1 MNILVIGGKGF
12 TGTCLVPLLK
22 HRNPGGA
29 VAVASRSS
37 DTVRMDLSDAES
49 VSRLLREKQWDQ
61 VVCLAACVRSPD
73 REDFVQTNIRGIENL
88 IRGLRDSPFTGRLLV
103 VGSSAVYGE
112 LPPWDSSASG
122 DQESHAATHPVSAYG
137 ETLLERESVVRE
149 GTNNQPFSSVITRTF
164 NLIGPG
170 LPDPFAFARF
180 AKRTHRLLR
189 GEVNAVE
196 VGPLDAIRDFVDV
209 RDACRGYQDL
219 LDMPMEPGETCTVNL
234 SSGLGR
240 PIGDFFPVIEHQ
252 VGRPIPTRI
261 NPDWVNPREVSAQV
275 GDPARMHRLT
285 GWSPQIPFEQSIID
299 LFLDRSQA
307 D

>member
-73 REDFVQTNIRGIENL
+73 REDFVQTNIRGMENL

-180 AKRTHRLLR
+180 AERTHRLLR

-219 LDMPMEPGETCTVNL
+219 LGHAHGTRRNLHRESLIGARAPHRRFLPRHRAPGRTTYPHPDQP
-234 SSGLGR
+234 GLGESAGGER
-240 PIGDFFPVIEHQ
+240 P
-252 VGRPIPTRI
+252 GR
-261 NPDWVNPREVSAQV
+261 
-275 GDPARMHRLT
+275 
-285 GWSPQIPFEQSIID
+285 
-299 LFLDRSQA
+299 
-307 D
+307 